1 MRELATAARV
11 YLAVVFSV
19 AALLTVLSVLQARP
33 VVPDLAAAGVILV
46 LATGVQQFQVRSP
59 KHQTYF
65 LTTIFFVA
73 GAILLSPLELVAAV
87 VLSHLV
93 ELLHARYRWYIQA
106 FNIANFT
113 IAGLA
118 ARAVF
123 AVGQAPAAAPAS
135 GLALRAAAAGL
146 VFVVLNHLLTA
157 LVILWARRIPIKQA
171 GTLSREN
178 LGTDLA
184 LAALGALAALVW
196 RTDPWLVPL
205 CLAPLFLIY
214 QSLRIP
220 GLQEEART
228 DPKTGLANMKHFSEA
243 CAMEIDRASR
253 FRRPLSVLMADLDH
267 LREINNTRGHL
278 AGDQVIRRVAEAIRR
293 AVREYDMAARFGGD
307 EFAVLMPES
316 SLADAVVVAERIRRE
331 VESLSDTPAAGQSAP
346 VTVSVGVAHFP
357 RDGKTAT
364 DLLQAADRAVYQAK
378 AFGRNRVFVFED
390 RLDAAPELVLVPVG
404 VNDEL
409 SPVRN

>member
-1 MRELATAARV
+1 MRELPPQARL
-11 YLAVVFSV
+11 YLATVFSV
-19 AALLTVLSVLQARP
+19 AALLTVLGVLLARP
-33 VVPDLAAAGVILV
+33 VLPNLPAAGLILL
-46 LATGVQQFQVRSP
+46 LAVGAQQFQVRSP

-73 GAILLSPLELVAAV
+73 GAVLLSPVELVAAV

-113 IAGLA
+113 IAGLV

-123 AVGQAPAAAPAS
+123 TLGQPSAVAPGA
-135 GLALRAAAAGL
+135 GFVLRAAGAGL
-146 VFVVLNHLLTA
+146 AFVLLNHLLTA

-178 LGTDLA
+178 LVTDLA

-196 RTDPWLVPL
+196 WMDPWLAPL

-243 CAMEIDRASR
+243 CAMEIDRATR
-253 FRRPLSVLMADLDH
+253 FRRPLCVLMADLDH

-293 AVREYDMAARFGGD
+293 AVREYDLAARFGGD

-316 SLADAVVVAERIRRE
+316 TLPDAVVVADRIRRE
-331 VESLSDTPAAGQSAP
+331 VESLSDTTTAGQPIPA
-346 VTVSVGVAHFP
+346 TVSIGVAQFP
-357 RDGKTAT
+357 RDGRTAT

-390 RLDAAPELVLVPVG
+390 RLDAAPELVLVPMD
-404 VNDEL
+404 VN
-409 SPVRN
+409 

>member
-1 MRELATAARV
+1 MRELAPPARV
-11 YLAVVFSV
+11 YLAAVFSV
-19 AALLTVLSVLQARP
+19 AALLTVASVVLARP
-33 VVPDLAAAGVILV
+33 VLPDLATAGLILA
-46 LATGVQQFQVRSP
+46 LATSVQQFKVRSP

-73 GAILLSPLELVAAV
+73 GAILLSPVELVAAV

-113 IAGLA
+113 IAGLV
-118 ARAVF
+118 ARVVF
-123 AVGQAPAAAPAS
+123 TVGQPPASPAAS
-135 GLALRAAAAGL
+135 LVLRAAAAGL
-146 VFVVLNHLLTA
+146 VFVLLNHLLTA
-157 LVILWARRIPIKQA
+157 LVILWARRIPVKQA

-196 RTDPWLVPL
+196 QTDPWLVPL

-243 CAMEIDRASR
+243 CATEIDRASR

-267 LREINNTRGHL
+267 LREINNARGHL
-278 AGDQVIRRVAEAIRR
+278 SGDQVIRRVAEAIRR
-293 AVREYDMAARFGGD
+293 AVREYDLAARFGGD

-316 SLADAVVVAERIRRE
+316 TLPDAVLVAERIRRE
-331 VESLSDTPAAGQSAP
+331 VESLSDTTGGQSVP
-346 VTVSVGVAHFP
+346 ITVSVGVAQFP

-390 RLDAAPELVLVPVG
+390 RLDAAPDLVLVPMG
-404 VNDEL
+404 VNEEL
-409 SPVRN
+409 SPIRN

>member
-1 MRELATAARV
+1 MRELAPPARV
-11 YLAVVFSV
+11 YLAAVFSV
-19 AALLTVLSVLQARP
+19 AALLTVLSVIQTRP
-33 VVPDLAAAGVILV
+33 VVPGLAAAGLILV

-59 KHQTYF
+59 EHQTYF

-73 GAILLSPLELVAAV
+73 GAVLLSPIELVAAV

-113 IAGLA
+113 IAGLV

-123 AVGQAPAAAPAS
+123 TVGQPPAAAPAA
-135 GLALRAAAAGL
+135 GLAFRAAVAGL
-146 VFVVLNHLLTA
+146 VFVLLNHLLTA
-157 LVILWARRIPIKQA
+157 LVILWARRIPIKKA

-267 LREINNTRGHL
+267 LREINNGRGHL
-278 AGDQVIRRVAEAIRR
+278 AGDHVIRRVAEAIRR
-293 AVREYDMAARFGGD
+293 AVREYDLAARFGGD

-316 SLADAVVVAERIRRE
+316 TLADAVVVAERIRRE
-331 VESLSDTPAAGQSAP
+331 VESLSDTAAAGQSVPA
-346 VTVSVGVAHFP
+346 TVSVGVAHFP

-390 RLDAAPELVLVPVG
+390 RLDAAPELVLVPMD
-404 VNDEL
+404 VN
-409 SPVRN
+409 

>member
-1 MRELATAARV
+1 MRELPPPARL
-11 YLAVVFSV
+11 YLASVFSV
-19 AALLTVLSVLQARP
+19 AGLLTVVGVLQARP
-33 VVPDLAAAGVILV
+33 VVPDLAAAGLILV
-46 LATGVQQFQVRSP
+46 LATVVQQFQVRSP

-73 GAILLSPLELVAAV
+73 GAVLLSPVELVAAV

-113 IAGLA
+113 IAGLV
-118 ARAVF
+118 ARVIYT
-123 AVGQAPAAAPAS
+123 VGQPAAAAPGA
-135 GLALRAAAAGL
+135 GLVLRAAAAGL
-146 VFVVLNHLLTA
+146 VFVLLNHLLTA

-196 RTDPWLVPL
+196 RVDPWLVPL

-267 LREINNTRGHL
+267 LREINNGRGHL

-293 AVREYDMAARFGGD
+293 AVREYDLAARFGGD

-316 SLADAVVVAERIRRE
+316 ALADAVVVAERIRRE
-331 VESLSDTPAAGQSAP
+331 VESLSDTGDAGQSAP

-357 RDGKTAT
+357 RDGKTAG

-390 RLDAAPELVLVPVG
+390 RLDAAPELVLVPMG
-404 VNDEL
+404 VNEGL
-409 SPVRN
+409 GPIRN

>member
-1 MRELATAARV
+1 VRELPPAARL
-11 YLAVVFSV
+11 YLVSVFSV
-19 AALLTVLSVLQARP
+19 AALLMVVSMVLARP
-33 VVPDLAAAGVILV
+33 VLPDLAAAGLILA

-73 GAILLSPLELVAAV
+73 GAILLSPVELVAAV

-113 IAGLA
+113 IAGLV
-118 ARAVF
+118 ARVIYT
-123 AVGQAPAAAPAS
+123 VGQPATAAPGA
-135 GLALRAAAAGL
+135 GLVLRAAAAGL
-146 VFVVLNHLLTA
+146 VFVLLNHLLTA

-184 LAALGALAALVW
+184 LAALGTLAALVW

-228 DPKTGLANMKHFSEA
+228 DPKTGLANMKHFNEA

-267 LREINNTRGHL
+267 LREINNGRGHL

-293 AVREYDMAARFGGD
+293 AVREYDLAARFGGD

-316 SLADAVVVAERIRRE
+316 TLPDAVVVAERIRRE
-331 VESLSDTPAAGQSAP
+331 VESLSDTAAGQSLP
-346 VTVSVGVAHFP
+346 ITVSVGVAHFP

-390 RLDAAPELVLVPVG
+390 RLDAAPELVLVPMG
-404 VNDEL
+404 VNEEL
-409 SPVRN
+409 SPIRN

>member
-1 MRELATAARV
+1 MRELAAPARG
-11 YLAVVFSV
+11 YLAAVFSV
-19 AALLTVLSVLQARP
+19 AALLTLLSALQARP
-33 VVPDLAAAGVILV
+33 VLPDLVVAVLILG
-46 LATGVQQFQVRSP
+46 LAIGVQQFKVRSP

-73 GAILLSPLELVAAV
+73 GAILLSPVELVAAV

-93 ELLHARYRWYIQA
+93 ELRHARYRWYIQA

-113 IAGLA
+113 IAGLV
-118 ARAVF
+118 ARVVF
-123 AVGQAPAAAPAS
+123 TVGQPPATTAGS
-135 GLALRAAAAGL
+135 GLVLRAAAAGL
-146 VFVVLNHLLTA
+146 VFVLLNHLLTA
-157 LVILWARRIPIKQA
+157 LVILWARRIPVKQA

-184 LAALGALAALVW
+184 LAALGVLAALVW

-243 CAMEIDRASR
+243 CATEIDRASR

-267 LREINNTRGHL
+267 LREINNARGHL

-293 AVREYDMAARFGGD
+293 AVREYDLAARFGGD

-316 SLADAVVVAERIRRE
+316 TLPDAVLVAERIRRE
-331 VESLSDTPAAGQSAP
+331 VESLSDTAGAGQIP
-346 VTVSVGVAHFP
+346 VTVSVGVAQFP

-390 RLDAAPELVLVPVG
+390 RLDAAPELVLVPMG
-404 VNDEL
+404 MNEEL